1 MSYINYYETLQISLT
16 ATQSEIKQAYRRL
29 VKLFHPDSQAQKSA
43 NNDKIIEINA
53 AYEILGDE
61 QKRKAYDQHL
71 LKAQKNQQTQNKNTQ
86 THHKQKRKAGKNADE
101 KLEIWLKQVYIPVNK
116 FINQILNPFKE
127 ELNNLSYDPFDD
139 ELMAEFQLYLQKS
152 RHNLNQAVRIFQ
164 SLHNPST
171 SAGIALN
178 LYYCLNQISDGIEE
192 LERFTYNY
200 DDHYL
205 HTGQE
210 LFRIANHLR
219 SQAQDKL
226 NQLRINN

>member
-1 MSYINYYETLQISLT
+1 MSEVNYYEILQIRLT

-29 VKLFHPDSQAQKSA
+29 VKLFHPDLQNSSD

-61 QKRKAYDQHL
+61 QKRKIYDQRL
-71 LKAQKNQQTQNKNTQ
+71 LKAQKNKQTQNKTTQ
-86 THHKQKRKAGKNADE
+86 NHHRHKRKSGKNADE

-116 FINQILNPFKE
+116 LINRIFNPFKV
-127 ELNNLSYDPFDD
+127 ELENLSYDPFDD
-139 ELMAEFQLYLQKS
+139 ELMAEFELYLQKS

-164 SLHNPST
+164 SLPNPST

-178 LYYCLNQISDGIEE
+178 LYYCLNQLSDGIDE

-205 HTGQE
+205 HTGEE
-210 LFRIANHLR
+210 LLKIAYNLR
-219 SQAQDKL
+219 SQAQYKL
-226 NQLRINN
+226 NQLRIDN